1 MGWPGFHVAFE
12 FGDAMAEETH
22 QLCAGEFV
30 FIAARAQLY
39 QLKGEAK
46 IRDKFAG

>member
-1 MGWPGFHVAFE
+1 MSGPGWHLPLQLGNV
-12 FGDAMAEETH
+12 MAEETH

-39 QLKGEAK
+39 QLQGETK